1 MRRLSVRHAA
11 ALAAGALAAGLLSPG
26 CRPAA
31 GDAPAATY
39 SRAAAVAPA
48 GARHLGTP
56 TTPAPDYSV
65 YDLPAV
71 WRDQAGD
78 TVRLPALAGRVRVM
92 AMVYTS
98 CQATCPLIV
107 ADLKRI
113 EAALPPARRGDVGFV
128 LVSLDPER
136 DTPGRL
142 AEWGAHT
149 GLDPARW
156 TLLAGDDDAVRELAA
171 TLDVRYQ
178 AQPGGELAHTN
189 GLTVLDRAGG
199 VAHRQVGLGET
210 DATIHAVL
218 ALLR

>member
-1 MRRLSVRHAA
+1 MRRPSPWFAFVAFAA
-11 ALAAGALAAGLLSPG
+11 SGLLASG

-31 GDAPAATY
+31 GEAGGDTAAAAAPARADGY
-39 SRAAAVAPA
+39 S
-48 GARHLGTP
+48 L
-56 TTPAPDYSV
+56 
-65 YDLPAV
+65 YDLPSA
-71 WRDQAGD
+71 WRDQRGD
-78 TVRLPALAGRVRVM
+78 VVRLPALAGKVRVV

-107 ADLKRI
+107 ADLKRV
-113 EAALPPARRGDVGFV
+113 ERMLPPDRRDDVGFV

-142 AEWGAHT
+142 AEWAERT

-156 TLLAGDDDAVRELAA
+156 TLLSGDDEAVRELAA

-178 AQPGGELAHTN
+178 PQPDGELAHTN

-199 VAHRQVGLGET
+199 VAHRQLGLGDT
-210 DATIHAVL
+210 DPTTRAVRS
-218 ALLR
+218 LLR